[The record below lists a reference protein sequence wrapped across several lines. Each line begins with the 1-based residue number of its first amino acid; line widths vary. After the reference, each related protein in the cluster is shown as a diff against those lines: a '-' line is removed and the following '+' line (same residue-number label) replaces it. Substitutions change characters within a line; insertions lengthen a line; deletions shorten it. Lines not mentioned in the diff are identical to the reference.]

1 MNIEDEDAG
10 LPGLTYK
17 QRASTAATSKQ
28 ELFWFCWK
36 LPNKE
41 TKEDKELLVSTKST
55 NIITVN

>member
-17 QRASTAATSKQ
+17 QRASTSTAATRKQ

-41 TKEDKELLVSTKST
+41 TKEDKELLV
-55 NIITVN
+55 